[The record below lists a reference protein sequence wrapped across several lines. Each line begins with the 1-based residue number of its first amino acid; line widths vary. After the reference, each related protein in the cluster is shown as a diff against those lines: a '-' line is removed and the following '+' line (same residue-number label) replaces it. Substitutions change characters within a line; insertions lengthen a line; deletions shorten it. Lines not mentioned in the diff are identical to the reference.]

1 MDIANAEKQQPLFE
15 QVINR
20 LDSISKGQRTLASR
34 AYEKSQR
41 ITGIE
46 HPFKSEKLQSDSD
59 PDSIIYRLNSIM
71 DELEINNQIL
81 NAVVSDLEKAID

>member
-1 MDIANAEKQQPLFE
+1 MCTTNSEQQPLFE
-15 QVINR
+15 QIINR
-20 LDSISKGQRTLASR
+20 LDSISKEQRGLASR
-34 AYEKSQR
+34 AYNKSQR

-46 HPFKSEKLQSDSD
+46 HPFKNEKLKSDCD
-59 PDSIIYRLNSIM
+59 PDSIIHRLNSIM